1 MARLLICDLDGTLL
15 DTLEDLGDSMN
26 DALSSLGFP
35 RHPVAAYRPMI
46 GDGAHMLAAR
56 AAPPAWQQDA
66 AAIDAIYE
74 AYLQAYARRWHLKTR
89 PYAGIPELL
98 DACAAA
104 GVKLAVF
111 SNKADVFAQ
120 ETVRHFLA
128 RWSWAEIRGQR
139 SGVARK
145 PAPDGALA
153 IASALGVHPADCLF
167 LGDSGV
173 DMQCANAA
181 GMTAIGARW
190 GFRPAEELAAH
201 GAHHLAAS
209 PAEVWGF
216 LRA

>member
-35 RHPVAAYRPMI
+35 RHPLAAYRAMI

-56 AAPPAWQQDA
+56 AAPAWQRDA
-66 AAIDAIYE
+66 TAIDALYE

-98 DACAAA
+98 DACVAG

-128 RWSWAEIRGQR
+128 GWGWAEIRGQR
-139 SGVARK
+139 SDTPRK

-153 IASALGVHPADCLF
+153 IAFALGVSPEECVF

-209 PAEVWGF
+209 PAEVWDF
-216 LRA
+216 LSA